1 MSNFIYIYIYLISQF
16 LFKNVDVSLDLHLNL
31 PSLLYFVFAVALPS
45 SYLQSQF
52 FGEFINDN

>member
-1 MSNFIYIYIYLISQF
+1 MSNFIYVYLISQF

-45 SYLQSQF
+45 SSYLQSQF